1 MFSRISHGLTE
12 EKNRLSTTS
21 RLALLAFATE
31 TLLAGGNGVA
41 IRFSNRELAPLW
53 GAGLRFT
60 LAATVLVLLM
70 LRLKLAIPRG
80 KEFVGAVGYG
90 LVQFAGAFGFYYYA
104 LTEIHA
110 GLGQTLLAF
119 VPLVTVLLAATQRQE
134 RLRPTALV
142 ASIVGVAGIAIV
154 SFDPWRPAPP
164 LIPLLAVMASV
175 VCFAQALVQIR
186 RLRQV
191 HPVTL
196 NTIGMVSGA
205 VALISASA
213 LLREP
218 WVLPHLT
225 DTWVALAYVVV
236 AGSVIVF
243 MLHVFIVH
251 QWSAS
256 RAAYV
261 MLLIPLVTIALSSWL
276 DDEPL
281 SAGLFIGCALIAA
294 SVHFGALRGND
305 RIATFRPRR

>member
-1 MFSRISHGLTE
+1 LTE
-12 EKNRLSTTS
+12 EQNRPSTTS
-21 RLALLAFATE
+21 RLTFLALVAE

-60 LAATVLVLLM
+60 LAAIVLVLLM
-70 LRLKLAIPRG
+70 LRLKLAVPRG
-80 KEFVGAVGYG
+80 KALVGAIGYG
-90 LVQFAGAFGFYYYA
+90 VIQFAGAFGFYYYA
-104 LTEIHA
+104 LMEIHA

-119 VPLVTVLLAATQRQE
+119 VPLVTVLLATTQRQE

-142 ASIVGVAGIAIV
+142 ASIVGIAGIAIV
-154 SFDPWRPAPP
+154 SLDPWRPAPP
-164 LIPLLAVMASV
+164 LIPLLAVIASV
-175 VCFAQALVQIR
+175 LCFAQALVQIR
-186 RLRQV
+186 RLRQL
-191 HPVTL
+191 HPITL

-205 VALISASA
+205 IALMCASA
-213 LLREP
+213 LLRES
-218 WVLPHLT
+218 WVLPHRT
-225 DTWVALAYVVV
+225 ETWVALAYVVV
-236 AGSVIVF
+236 AGSVTVF
-243 MLHVFIVH
+243 TLHVFIVH

-281 SAGLFIGCALIAA
+281 SAGLFVGCALIVA

-305 RIATFRPRR
+305 RTATFRLHR